1 MKAVFEQLNTEQSS
15 SFILRQFDVPKF
27 EAPFHFHP
35 EYELTLI
42 LKGEGQRYVGQQV
55 NEFIAGDL
63 VFLGANLPHCWVNQ
77 PIENENVSAIVIQF
91 GASFLGKGVGD
102 LPEMQKVKI
111 FLEKSKSGFEIVG
124 KTKEKLAEKIILLQH
139 KSPLKKIAGLLEIL
153 DILSQTTEIFTI
165 DDFFFEH
172 QYNQSET
179 ARFQKIF
186 SYLIENFKEDIKL
199 EQIANIADLSPT
211 SFCRYFKNITKKTFV
226 EVLIEFRLQFAC
238 QLLNKT
244 DLPIQRVAFESG
256 FGDVPYFN
264 KLFKKHKNVTPKE
277 WRTREFQFS
286 SKNLKINGKRIY

>member
-1 MKAVFEQLNTEQSS
+1 MKAVFEQLNTEESS

-27 EAPFHFHP
+27 DAPFHFHP

-55 NEFIAGDL
+55 SEFFVGDL
-63 VFLGANLPHCWVNQ
+63 VLLGANLPHCWVNQ
-77 PIENENVSAIVIQF
+77 PIENVSAIVIQF
-91 GASFLGKGVGD
+91 GELFLGKGIVD
-102 LPEMQKVKI
+102 LPEMKKVKV
-111 FLEKSKSGFEIVG
+111 FLEKSKSGFEIIG
-124 KTKEKLAEKIILLQH
+124 KTREILTEKIVALQQ
-139 KSPLKKIAGLLEIL
+139 KTALQKIAGLLEIF
-153 DILSQTTEIFTI
+153 DILSNSTEITTI

-179 ARFQKIF
+179 ARFQKVF
-186 SYLIENFKEDIKL
+186 SYLIENFKEEITL

-226 EVLIEFRLQFAC
+226 EVLIEFRLQYAC

-244 DLPIQRVAFESG
+244 DLPIQQIAFESG

-264 KLFKKHKNVTPKE
+264 KLFKKHKNLTPKE
-277 WRTREFQFS
+277 WRGR
-286 SKNLKINGKRIY
+286 